1 MQFSP
6 RPFLC
11 GGVLLFGFCWSL
23 LVKAE
28 TLWIALSNE
37 DPVYLEAVASL
48 RAELPNVS
56 LRVADWRD
64 LNVAVS
70 PPRLL
75 VTVGSEALG
84 KLKPAAGK
92 TRIVAMLTPRS
103 TLDAASADA
112 AGLVT
117 GIYSEQSFA
126 QQAAFLRAAFPNK
139 TRVGMVLGP
148 STARYRNELVRQ
160 LRRVGMEAVIE
171 SIQTQSEM
179 PAAMQTV
186 LAACEVFLAVPDA
199 QAINNQTA
207 KFILLSSYRQN
218 VPVVGY
224 SASFVRAGA
233 ALAMVS
239 SPAQIGK
246 EAALM
251 VKEALAGKL
260 QPPRSPQA
268 FEIRVN
274 TNVARSLSLDLD
286 ADALTRRL
294 GGEGAAR

>member
-1 MQFSP
+1 MQGSA
-6 RPFLC
+6 RSLLC
-11 GGVLLFGFCWSL
+11 GGMLLLGLFWSM

-28 TLWIALSNE
+28 TLWIALSND

-56 LRVADWRD
+56 LRVADWREF
-64 LNVAVS
+64 NFAVS

-75 VTVGSEALG
+75 ITVGSEALG
-84 KLKPAAGK
+84 KLKPTAGK

-103 TLDAASADA
+103 TLDAVSADA

-117 GIYSEQSFA
+117 GVYSEQSFS

-148 STARYRNELVRQ
+148 SAARYRNELVRQ

-207 KFILLSSYRQN
+207 KFILLSSYRQS

-233 ALAMVS
+233 ALALVS

-251 VKEALAGKL
+251 VKEALAGKPP
-260 QPPRSPQA
+260 PPRSPQA

-274 TNVARSLSLDLD
+274 PNVARSLDLDLN

-294 GGEGAAR
+294 GGEGGAR